1 MIGQREGYKLIAW
14 NAVGSK
20 IEGFSGILSGLLN
33 KYKGGKLEM
42 KRIVIIFTIV
52 CVLLSFVGVAYPAEE
67 TIKPPKPGDFWN
79 RLVNLDEMIGHKISD
94 TMKGLYIKG
103 VAQGILLT
111 LGLID
116 LSEIDKEGIIID
128 YGYFIL
134 KHIEE
139 IRRIMDDLYKDPAN
153 VNIQISWMCGVA
165 TDKLKGED
173 VEDLIQDYRMMG
185 LIPGFY

>member
-1 MIGQREGYKLIAW
+1 
-14 NAVGSK
+14 
-20 IEGFSGILSGLLN
+20 
-33 KYKGGKLEM
+33 M

-52 CVLLSFVGVAYPAEE
+52 CVLLSFVGAAYPTEE

-134 KHIEE
+134 KHIKK
-139 IRRIMDDLYKDPAN
+139 LG
-153 VNIQISWMCGVA
+153 VLWMIYIKILLMLIF
-165 TDKLKGED
+165 KLVGC
-173 VEDLIQDYRMMG
+173 VELLPIN
-185 LIPGFY
+185 